1 MLSKRVRLAKCMSS
15 NSSTSKIKH
24 EFICNDFQNGRLNNI
39 DIATRIA
46 SLQRVWIRRIYDP
59 EAVVRRCSV
68 KWVFLE
74 ISQNSQKNTCARA
87 SFLIKLHASGL
98 QLY

>member
-1 MLSKRVRLAKCMSS
+1 MLLKRVRLAKGMSW

-39 DIATRIA
+39 DIATRIV
-46 SLQRVWIRRIYDP
+46 SLERAWIRRIYDP

-68 KWVFLE
+68 K
-74 ISQNSQKNTCARA
+74 
-87 SFLIKLHASGL
+87 
-98 QLY
+98 